1 MNTEENRRRPR
12 GEEQRTRLPKVAG
25 VRVREDDVETVLGLH
40 WVAWLFRALSVL
52 VFVLMLLQVAL
63 GLTSTV
69 ELSVGVLF
77 AEAVRMLILASLLW
91 AAGALADLFV
101 RSHHDLRATRVLLE
115 RIAYRLR
122 EEPADAPPAAAPDS
136 ASGRPGS
143 PVSPVSDDA
152 SYRH

>member
-1 MNTEENRRRPR
+1 MNIEENRRRSR
-12 GEEQRTRLPKVAG
+12 DEQRPRMPKVAG
-25 VRVREDDVETVLGLH
+25 VHVREDDVEPVMGLH
-40 WVAWLFRALSVL
+40 WVAWLFRALAVL
-52 VFVLMLLQVAL
+52 VFVLMVLQLTL

-101 RSHHDLRATRVLLE
+101 RSHHDLRATRVLLT

-122 EEPADAPPAAAPDS
+122 EESSSAPPSGAPDL
-136 ASGRPGS
+136 ASGRPVG
-143 PVSPVSDDA
+143 PGSDDA
-152 SYRH
+152 AFRH